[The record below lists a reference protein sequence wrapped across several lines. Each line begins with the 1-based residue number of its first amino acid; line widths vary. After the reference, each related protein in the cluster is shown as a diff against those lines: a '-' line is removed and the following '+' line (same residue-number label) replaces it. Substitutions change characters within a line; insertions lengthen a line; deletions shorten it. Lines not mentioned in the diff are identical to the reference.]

1 MSSKRLHYSDEK
13 WLDLISE
20 CRSSGLSD
28 KDWCMEHQIGI
39 STFYYHVK
47 RLRNKECSIPPA
59 AVGAVIPCQKQEV
72 VELNF
77 NPVSE
82 LPMNC
87 SSEEITATAIKIPM
101 HGILICFLLKKE
113 SPSAIVMSLV
123 ETAKANNLNDYKYL
137 YTLLLYMPDYKN
149 EPAGIEQLLPW
160 SIFVQDKCSGIIDDS
175 LELPENRGNLPI

>member
-47 RLRNKECSIPPA
+47 RLCNKACSIPPA

-87 SSEEITATAIKIPM
+87 SSEEITATAIKIS
-101 HGILICFLLKKE
+101 INV
-113 SPSAIVMSLV
+113 AVSLTLPASG
-123 ETAKANNLNDYKYL
+123 EMLNNF
-137 YTLLLYMPDYKN
+137 T
-149 EPAGIEQLLPW
+149 W
-160 SIFVQDKCSGIIDDS
+160 SIITAFSGVFI
-175 LELPENRGNLPI
+175 

>member
-1 MSSKRLHYSDEK
+1 MSSKRLRYSDEK

-47 RLRNKECSIPPA
+47 RLRNKACSIPS
-59 AVGAVIPCQKQEV
+59 AVSAVIPCQKQEV

-82 LPMNC
+82 LPIHR
-87 SSEEITATAIKIPM
+87 SSEEVTAAAKISM
-101 HGILICFLLKKE
+101 HGIQIEITNAAAE
-113 SPSAIVMSLV
+113 STIIQTL
-123 ETAKANNLNDYKYL
+123 TALQKL
-137 YTLLLYMPDYKN
+137 
-149 EPAGIEQLLPW
+149 
-160 SIFVQDKCSGIIDDS
+160 C
-175 LELPENRGNLPI
+175 

>member
-1 MSSKRLHYSDEK
+1 MSSKRLHYYDEK

-47 RLRNKECSIPPA
+47 RLRNKACSIPPA

-87 SSEEITATAIKIPM
+87 SSEEITATAIKISM
-101 HGILICFLLKKE
+101 HGIQIEITNAAAEIYQRMMQRSRRPKSKR
-113 SPSAIVMSLV
+113 VQ
-123 ETAKANNLNDYKYL
+123 NL
-137 YTLLLYMPDYKN
+137 
-149 EPAGIEQLLPW
+149 ASQR
-160 SIFVQDKCSGIIDDS
+160 
-175 LELPENRGNLPI
+175 LPEKNFMLRFQSVKSNVHCRMIRSFVRTVVPRWNPWDTHLSGRN

>member
-13 WLDLISE
+13 WLNLISE

-47 RLRNKECSIPPA
+47 RLCNKACS
-59 AVGAVIPCQKQEV
+59 IPCQKQEV

-87 SSEEITATAIKIPM
+87 SSEEITATAIKISM
-101 HGILICFLLKKE
+101 HGTQIEITNAAAE
-113 SPSAIVMSLV
+113 STIVQTL
-123 ETAKANNLNDYKYL
+123 TALQKL
-137 YTLLLYMPDYKN
+137 
-149 EPAGIEQLLPW
+149 
-160 SIFVQDKCSGIIDDS
+160 C
-175 LELPENRGNLPI
+175 

>member
-13 WLDLISE
+13 WLNLISE

-47 RLRNKECSIPPA
+47 RLCNKACSIPPA

-87 SSEEITATAIKIPM
+87 SSEEITATAIKISM
-101 HGILICFLLKKE
+101 HGIQIEITNAAAE
-113 SPSAIVMSLV
+113 STIVQTL
-123 ETAKANNLNDYKYL
+123 TALQKL
-137 YTLLLYMPDYKN
+137 
-149 EPAGIEQLLPW
+149 
-160 SIFVQDKCSGIIDDS
+160 C
-175 LELPENRGNLPI
+175 

>member
-47 RLRNKECSIPPA
+47 RLRNKACSIPPA
-59 AVGAVIPCQKQEV
+59 TVGAVIPCQKQEV

-87 SSEEITATAIKIPM
+87 SSEEITATAIKFQCMGFRLKSPM
-101 HGILICFLLKKE
+101 LRQ
-113 SPSAIVMSLV
+113 SLQSF
-123 ETAKANNLNDYKYL
+123 KH
-137 YTLLLYMPDYKN
+137 
-149 EPAGIEQLLPW
+149 
-160 SIFVQDKCSGIIDDS
+160 
-175 LELPENRGNLPI
+175 

>member
-47 RLRNKECSIPPA
+47 RLCNKACSIPPA

-87 SSEEITATAIKIPM
+87 SSEEITATAIKISM
-101 HGILICFLLKKE
+101 HGIHVSLLRKRLPKNQGFTLRQRRFCPDAKSSGRFQWPRNASEARLLTRQEFRWLMEGLAIDQPKAIKAGSRKK
-113 SPSAIVMSLV
+113 
-123 ETAKANNLNDYKYL
+123 D
-137 YTLLLYMPDYKN
+137 
-149 EPAGIEQLLPW
+149 
-160 SIFVQDKCSGIIDDS
+160 F
-175 LELPENRGNLPI
+175 

>member
-47 RLRNKECSIPPA
+47 RLRNKACSIPPA

-77 NPVSE
+77 NPVFKTRVKRK
-82 LPMNC
+82 MKN
-87 SSEEITATAIKIPM
+87 TIKAMLRVI
-101 HGILICFLLKKE
+101 GGG
-113 SPSAIVMSLV
+113 V
-123 ETAKANNLNDYKYL
+123 
-137 YTLLLYMPDYKN
+137 
-149 EPAGIEQLLPW
+149 
-160 SIFVQDKCSGIIDDS
+160 
-175 LELPENRGNLPI
+175 

>member
-1 MSSKRLHYSDEK
+1 MNYYEFKRLHYSDEK

-47 RLRNKECSIPPA
+47 ACSIPPA

-101 HGILICFLLKKE
+101 HGIQIEITNAAAE
-113 SPSAIVMSLV
+113 STIVQTL
-123 ETAKANNLNDYKYL
+123 TALQKL
-137 YTLLLYMPDYKN
+137 
-149 EPAGIEQLLPW
+149 
-160 SIFVQDKCSGIIDDS
+160 C
-175 LELPENRGNLPI
+175 

>member
-47 RLRNKECSIPPA
+47 RLRNKACSIPA
-59 AVGAVIPCQKQEV
+59 ATVGTVIPCQKQEV

-77 NPVSE
+77 NPISE

-87 SSEEITATAIKIPM
+87 SSEEITATAIKISM
-101 HGILICFLLKKE
+101 HGIQIEITNAAAE
-113 SPSAIVMSLV
+113 STIVQTL
-123 ETAKANNLNDYKYL
+123 TALQKL
-137 YTLLLYMPDYKN
+137 
-149 EPAGIEQLLPW
+149 
-160 SIFVQDKCSGIIDDS
+160 C
-175 LELPENRGNLPI
+175 